1 MSVEHTPEAQASG
14 APPSPKDESPRR
26 FPFVAVIVGVA
37 ALALALYVA
46 TQVIGVLYGI
56 IAPPAPPLPSDV
68 QQTSYTNRAHGV
80 DTWSYSVPMEAC
92 AVARYYV
99 SLGATCEYALMQ
111 CTAGETDPTPFSA
124 SEIGI
129 ARCTGETK
137 FSIFTMGYTIAI
149 SHSMGALTT
158 SQIEV
163 EREVYWTRTG

>member
-99 SLGATCEYALMQ
+99 VGRDLRIRADAVYGGRDRSDAVQRVRNWHCALYGRDEVFDFHDGVYDCHQ
-111 CTAGETDPTPFSA
+111 PFD
-124 SEIGI
+124 G
-129 ARCTGETK
+129 RPDDLPDRG
-137 FSIFTMGYTIAI
+137 
-149 SHSMGALTT
+149 
-158 SQIEV
+158 
-163 EREVYWTRTG
+163 